1 MELHV
6 DNVSL
11 EATKEDLEKLFKKH
25 GVVTKAKIIHR
36 PGRSKAYGFVKMETE
51 AEDEA
56 AMKALNDKEWKGH
69 QLKVS
74 PAHSRG
80 QGQGG
85 QQPFNQEETPS
96 QEPNTLSDSNGKFHN
111 PYTFV
116 PTPPRDNISPGVF
129 AGDFNP
135 LRNGLDHATLKD
147 DLWTGHIPIK
157 LTTVTP
163 LVLLKTDGGDSTDI
177 HQTYDVLDYL
187 PESSLRGM
195 LRSAYE
201 VVTNSRYACFG
212 REHKEKLAYR
222 MDSRDAP
229 QLIPAIIKNG
239 SEPGK
244 LVAQLCTGTSIP
256 EADGPKKDGTHEEG
270 AVYAAMFNPYDNTE
284 RQTECDSG
292 YKPKTGDEV
301 WAQIVLCKH
310 INYRYWKAIK
320 VWETKE
326 HPDKPIVEEWRQIPK
341 SEEWTSLYTDINNP
355 IERVV
360 KGHVLVTN
368 KNIKGKHDERIFF
381 TLMSGIFD
389 VTSDLNE
396 MIQNK
401 ENILKIGEKVWAEV
415 VLYKHEISPKEN
427 IDWFEDY
434 LFWKVVKIWSKN
446 ENSKAPEPTG
456 KTPET
461 SEEPPTN
468 KAEKQSYYS
477 PVDPEKRMV
486 VEMYVSIT
494 SENMGNTHN
503 ERIFLT
509 KYPMPDVT
517 HLKTDWEKL
526 IKNYQDAHS
535 KKDIFHREDRRGN
548 SVKAWERY
556 GDKPGETAWA
566 PHLYQDSEHWS
577 IWQNNDPHGR
587 TSKHDAIDLRDGDL
601 VYASCKFNNGKI
613 SKITHLV
620 PVSISRMLYDA
631 SPQDLLPHSLRPAKR
646 RSELSPADRLFGWV
660 AQPDD
665 ENSEQENQTKKQDQ
679 ERDPYKGRIRV
690 VCDDRPRPH
699 IIERFEDNQTLPLT
713 ILGQPKPEQARFYVA
728 KDDKGTRQKD
738 LLSKKQ
744 AGYSKGKGLR
754 GRKQYWHHK
763 GLEAHKQADKPARDY
778 WKATVEDR
786 TKIERNGRYQEY
798 RRPDKCP
805 KENPNNGW
813 QQKDSQN
820 RSIIGWIKPGT
831 EFRASLYVQ
840 NLQDEE
846 VGALLWLL
854 SRSKDHYFRL
864 GYGKPLGF
872 GSVKMEIDCQ
882 DECLP
887 LGTDK
892 NWQEYYAVF
901 DTSPP
906 AKLNK
911 KQRDDYIRKF
921 QKSLVDAYDE
931 DSDNDTTDEN
941 GGGNQLSNRSYA
953 DQLEN
958 VKTEFLNTVEDPG
971 QLLEQRFKNLSFIKE
986 FLQILKGPKT
996 GAPIHYPRTNRE
1008 QDPEGKNFE
1017 WFTQNERNRD
1027 GKFALPSATN
1037 DKGLPYEP

>member
-1 MELHV
+1 M
-6 DNVSL
+6 
-11 EATKEDLEKLFKKH
+11 AT
-25 GVVTKAKIIHR
+25 GKIKDWIKNK
-36 PGRSKAYGFVKMETE
+36 GYGFIANGAGGDIFFHINNSPE
-51 AEDEA
+51 
-56 AMKALNDKEWKGH
+56 
-69 QLKVS
+69 LK
-74 PAHSRG
+74 
-80 QGQGG
+80 
-85 QQPFNQEETPS
+85 NQEGNIAQGASVVFDTRPSKTKPGSFEAYNVRFQETA
-96 QEPNTLSDSNGKFHN
+96 QQTIDSEASVGTPGNCFHN

-116 PTPPRDNISPGVF
+116 PTPSREKAIENGGF

-135 LRNGLDHATLKD
+135 LKHPSGQEHNLDHASLKPN
-147 DLWTGHIPIK
+147 LWTGHIPIK
-157 LTTVTP
+157 LTTITP
-163 LVLLKTDGGDSTDI
+163 LVLLKGNGEDRSTDT

-187 PESSLRGM
+187 PEPSLRGM

-201 VVTNSRYACFG
+201 VVTNSRYGCFG
-212 REHKEKLAYR
+212 NEHKERLAYR

-239 SEPGK
+239 NEPGK
-244 LVAQLCTGTSIP
+244 LVAQLCTGTSVP
-256 EADGPKKDGTHEEG
+256 TAEGPKKDGTHEEG
-270 AVYAAMFNPYDNTE
+270 AVYAALFNPYDNTK

-301 WAQIVLCKH
+301 WAQIILCKH

-326 HPDKPIVEEWRQIPK
+326 HPDKPTEEELREIPK
-341 SEEWTSLYTDINNP
+341 SEEWTSLYTNINNP
-355 IERVV
+355 IQRVV

-381 TLMSGIFD
+381 TLMSDMFD
-389 VTSDLNE
+389 VTADLNE
-396 MIQNK
+396 IIENK
-401 ENILKIGEKVWAEV
+401 ENVLKTGEKVWAEI
-415 VLYKHEISPKEN
+415 VLYQHEVSPKEETN
-427 IDWFEDY
+427 WWPDY
-434 LFWKVVKIWSKN
+434 QFWKVVKVWPKN
-446 ENSKAPEPTG
+446 ENSKAPNPTG
-456 KTPET
+456 KMPER
-461 SEEPPTN
+461 SEEPLTN
-468 KAEKQSYYS
+468 TAEKQSYDS
-477 PVDPEKRMV
+477 PVAPEKRRV

-494 SENMGNTHN
+494 SENVGNTHN

-517 HLKTDWEKL
+517 HLKTNWEKL
-526 IKNYQDAHS
+526 IKNYRDAHN

-548 SVKAWERY
+548 SVKPWERF

-566 PHLYQDSEHWS
+566 PHLYQDSEHRS
-577 IWQNNDPHGR
+577 IWHNDPHGR
-587 TSKHDAIDLRDGDL
+587 ATEHDAIELKHGDM
-601 VYASCKFNNGKI
+601 VYARCEFKNEKI
-613 SKITHLV
+613 DSITHLL
-620 PVSISRMLYDA
+620 PVSISRMLYDL
-631 SPQDLLPHSLRPAKR
+631 SPRELLPCSLIPAKR

-660 AQPDD
+660 AQLD
-665 ENSEQENQTKKQDQ
+665 SEDSDQEDQGQ

-699 IIERFEDNQTLPLT
+699 IIEQFDDNQTLPLT

-728 KDDKGTRQKD
+728 KDDKGTQQKD
-738 LLSKKQ
+738 RLSKKD
-744 AGYSKGKGLR
+744 AGYSKGKSLR

-786 TKIERNGRYQEY
+786 TQIERNGRYQEY

-820 RSIIGWIKPGT
+820 RSITGWIKPGT

-854 SRSKDHYFRL
+854 ARSKDHYFRL

-872 GSVKMEIDCQ
+872 GSVQVEIDCQ
-882 DECLP
+882 EGGLP
-887 LGTDK
+887 LWTGEVWK
-892 NWQEYYAVF
+892 EYYTAF
-901 DTSPP
+901 DTSPRET
-906 AKLNK
+906 LNK
-911 KQRDDYIRKF
+911 ERQDNCLEKF
-921 QKSLVDAYDE
+921 HKSMVDAYNE
-931 DSDNDTTDEN
+931 DSDSDITDE
-941 GGGNQLSNRSYA
+941 
-953 DQLEN
+953 
-958 VKTEFLNTVEDPG
+958 K
-971 QLLEQRFKNLSFIKE
+971 RFENLSFIKA
-986 FLQILKGPKT
+986 FLQVLKGPET
-996 GAPIHYPRTNRE
+996 GAPIHYPRTNQK

-1027 GKFALPSATN
+1027 SKLALPAATN
-1037 DKGLPYEP
+1037 DKGLPSEP